1 MHTLNIIVA
10 VSSNGGIGFKGR
22 LPWRLK
28 KDMAFFK
35 KITTD
40 ARPGKFHSKK
50 NSFRYLGLKNAV
62 VMGRNTW
69 DSIPE
74 KAKPLPDRLNV
85 IISSQLCSPPSGTY
99 LVRSFTECMDLLN
112 GDLRTQV
119 DKVFIIGG
127 SQLYKEIM
135 QQTLYPV
142 RIFCTHVEK
151 HVECDTFFPE
161 VNWDKLKQLRLPEV
175 PSEPVEENGYSYRFV
190 VYEYGTQ

>member
-10 VSSNGGIGFKGR
+10 VSSNGGIGLKGR

-40 ARPGKFHSKK
+40 ARPG
-50 NSFRYLGLKNAV
+50 LKNAV
-62 VMGRNTW
+62 IMGRNTW
-69 DSIPE
+69 DSIPD
-74 KAKPLPDRLNV
+74 KAKPLPDRINV
-85 IISSQLCSPPSGTY
+85 IISSQLCLPPSGTY
-99 LVRSFTECMDLLN
+99 LVRSFTECMNLLN

-127 SQLYKEIM
+127 SQLYREIL

-142 RIFCTHVEK
+142 RIFCTHVEN

-161 VNWDKLKQLRLPEV
+161 VIWDKLKQLRLPEV
-175 PSEPVEENGYSYRFV
+175 PSESVEENGYSYRFV